1 MWLCYLGAV
10 RRNDNW
16 PWDVTVWRM
25 LDKQSRSNYT
35 QLLLQ
40 MKRIKA
46 NESHTGQHRGC
57 LMKREWETERRVFVC
72 LCVCVF
78 VCVCDRERERE
89 RERQKVFVCL
99 RHARTILWSHH
110 HVGKKERKGKKKNP
124 SVGKQQLTMQLI
136 MFTEVCIR
144 RRWLGESGHSVKT
157 H

>member
-57 LMKREWETERRVFVC
+57 LMKRAWETERRVFVC

-89 RERQKVFVCL
+89 RETESVCVSEACSNNSVISSPC
-99 RHARTILWSHH
+99 R
-110 HVGKKERKGKKKNP
+110 KERKKGGKKKP